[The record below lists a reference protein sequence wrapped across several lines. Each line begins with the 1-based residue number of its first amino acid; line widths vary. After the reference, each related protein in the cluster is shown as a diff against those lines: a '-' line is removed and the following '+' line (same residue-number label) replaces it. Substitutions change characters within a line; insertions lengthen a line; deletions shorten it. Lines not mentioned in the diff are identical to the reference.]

1 MCLECVIQNRRLNW
15 SLYKRVQGQF
25 VIRSKLEGH
34 FGLRVGFKWISF
46 ACKIIKNQIFGV
58 ADFESHPTVGDG
70 FPLVRRQQN
79 LAAVLRVHPP
89 FIWAKQ

>member
-1 MCLECVIQNRRLNW
+1 MRRLNW